1 MRSARDPSASRP
13 AIVASRTARGAT
25 VLMSAVVA
33 LTVTASASYQVRSG
47 DTLSHI
53 AAREGTTVAELVAAN
68 GLPDPDRIFVGQ
80 RLHLPAVPTQQDAQR
95 SAGGATHSDR
105 DAVGGVIEDVAAQH
119 GWSPAFV
126 KALAWQESGWNN
138 DRVSSAGAVGI
149 MQVMPGTGEFV
160 GRRLVGREL
169 DLTDPRDNVVAGIVF
184 LQHLWE
190 LTDGDAQRTLAG
202 YYQGLASVR
211 ANGLYPSTERYIDN
225 VLALRERFR

>member
-1 MRSARDPSASRP
+1 MRACRVPQAARRSGCAAGRTSRRVAAAS
-13 AIVASRTARGAT
+13 AIVALIA
-25 VLMSAVVA
+25 
-33 LTVTASASYQVRSG
+33 TASGSYQVRSG

-53 AAREGTTVAELVAAN
+53 AAREGTTVAALVDVN
-68 GLPDPDRIFVGQ
+68 GLDDPDRIFAGQ
-80 RLHLPAVPTQQDAQR
+80 RLELPATDVPDVQR
-95 SAGGATHSDR
+95 TTGRATPSDR
-105 DAVGGVIEDVAAQH
+105 AAVGALIEDVAAQH

-138 DRVSSAGAVGI
+138 DRVSTAGAVGI

-160 GRRLVGREL
+160 GQRLLGRQV
-169 DLTDPRDNVVAGIVF
+169 DLTDPRDNVVAGVVF

-190 LTDGDAQRTLAG
+190 LTDGDTEQTLAG

-211 ANGLYPSTERYIDN
+211 QNGRYPSTERYIDN